1 MDIAHK
7 LQARPASQTCA
18 LIDFDKAEV
27 YVGLGGNGRFL
38 LVTGE
43 RATVSMRV
51 DLRPLIY
58 VTQPEYWGVE
68 VVGCVSGIVL
78 PQTAPYAETLE
89 ISAFT
94 GTKGIEVIG
103 ANERLRIDL

>member
-1 MDIAHK
+1 MDIAK
-7 LQARPASQTCA
+7 TLQARPASQTCG
-18 LIDFDKAEV
+18 LVDFDTAEV
-27 YVGLGGNGRFL
+27 FVGLGGNGKFL

-51 DLRPLIY
+51 DLRPLVY
-58 VTQPEYWGVE
+58 VTQPDYWGIE

-89 ISAFT
+89 ISAVA

-103 ANERLRIDL
+103 AGESRRIDL